1 MKHFSL
7 IAALL
12 ALSLTACGEKP
23 ATQPVET
30 PQLLSR
36 LHQLLSHLR
45 QLLNRL
51 HQLLNRLHQLL
62 TLLVLL
68 LMLQN
73 NAMNK

>member
-30 PQLLSR
+30 PPAAEAPAPAAEAPPPAAEAPAPAAEAPAADAAS
-36 LHQLLSHLR
+36 
-45 QLLNRL
+45 
-51 HQLLNRLHQLL
+51 
-62 TLLVLL
+62 
-68 LMLQN
+68 
-73 NAMNK
+73 APAPAAK

>member
-30 PQLLSR
+30 PPAAEAPAPAAESPAPAAEAPAPAAE
-36 LHQLLSHLR
+36 SP
-45 QLLNRL
+45 
-51 HQLLNRLHQLL
+51 
-62 TLLVLL
+62 
-68 LMLQN
+68 
-73 NAMNK
+73 APAADAASAPAPAAK